1 MPFPTIT
8 TPSEHNLGRQ
18 NPLYQN
24 FLTAY
29 TSTGVPTST
38 PYVITGGFNGT
49 IMWEIVENN
58 VAGGATI
65 DLQGSFDGTNWY
77 DCGFYIIVT
86 AGTTNTTLSRTK
98 GATAV
103 AQNSRYVWQQLDAYP
118 YTRANVAA
126 NASNASLTVN
136 VYAVAG

>member
-1 MPFPTIT
+1 MPV
-8 TPSEHNLGRQ
+8 Q
-18 NPLYQN
+18 NSISLDQQRWLYQQ
-24 FLTAY
+24 FLNAY
-29 TSTGVPTST
+29 TSTGVPTGV
-38 PYVITGGFNGT
+38 PYVVTAGYNGT

-65 DLQGSFDGTNWY
+65 DLQGSFDGANWY
-77 DCGFYIIVT
+77 DAGFYIVVT
-86 AGTTNTTLSRTK
+86 AGTTNTTLARSK

-126 NASNASLTVN
+126 NASSASLTVN
-136 VYAVAG
+136 CYAVAG

>member
-1 MPFPTIT
+1 MP
-8 TPSEHNLGRQ
+8 TPNSVSLGQQ
-18 NPLYQN
+18 NALVQN
-24 FLTAY
+24 FFTAY
-29 TSTGVPTST
+29 TSTGIPTGAN
-38 PYVITGGFNGT
+38 YVQTSGYNGT
-49 IMWEIVENN
+49 IMWEVVENN
-58 VAGGATI
+58 VAAGATV